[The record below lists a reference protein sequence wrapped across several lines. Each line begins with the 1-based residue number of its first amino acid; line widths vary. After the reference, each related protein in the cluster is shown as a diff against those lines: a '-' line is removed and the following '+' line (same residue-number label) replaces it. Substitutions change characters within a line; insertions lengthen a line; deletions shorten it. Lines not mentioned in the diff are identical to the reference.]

1 MEKYTIKFKTVEQWC
16 SINTVEV
23 KAESEEDAERIF
35 LENYG
40 DYLSR
45 SSIIDSQFIELLDD
59 DPEIL
64 SIEE

>member
-1 MEKYTIKFKTVEQWC
+1 MEKYTIRFKTVEQWS
-16 SINTVEV
+16 SINIVEV